1 MNKSKSPAAP
11 RSYESP
17 LRQAQAALTRERILM
32 AAKDF
37 LEREDIEKL
46 TLRHLAELA
55 GVSPPTVY
63 AHFATV
69 DDLVAAFFA
78 WLKPRLGL
86 DKPLPP
92 LDRLGEVPGTLFP
105 AFEAYGAM
113 LRNLM
118 NKPSWDRQRM
128 ADRRARHGGWISE
141 IGESLP
147 DLTPEQRRRGALVMA
162 AFWSPTVWRWM
173 MDTCGFQPKEA
184 EQVAAWA
191 IDVLAEALRRD
202 ASGLADKPQATAA
215 ANRRGADRRSNK
227 HREPRR

>member
-1 MNKSKSPAAP
+1 MKTPAPARP
-11 RSYESP
+11 YESP

-37 LEREDIEKL
+37 LERDDIEKL

-92 LDRLGEVPGTLFP
+92 LDQLGELPVTLFP
-105 AFEAYGAM
+105 AYEAYGAL

-128 ADRRARHGGWISE
+128 ADRNARHGGWITE
-141 IGESLP
+141 IGEALP
-147 DLTPEQRRRGALVMA
+147 DLTPEQLRRGALVMA
-162 AFWSPTVWRWM
+162 AFWTPTVWRWL

-184 EQVAAWA
+184 ELVASWA
-191 IDVLAEALRRD
+191 INTLAEGLRRD
-202 ASGLADKPQATAA
+202 ASGLADRPHAKAGPG
-215 ANRRGADRRSNK
+215 RRGGSARGKTQRETRR
-227 HREPRR
+227 